1 MAAAPS
7 AARPPRQFKKPK
19 RGSNIFMF
27 ALAVILLAGI
37 LAAAGWM
44 FREPLMAVVNRY
56 MPPKDK
62 GQAAPLPEGAI
73 TPDSLPLV
81 NPPTEVA
88 ETTPKAVFDPDEP
101 APPRAT
107 APSADELA
115 ALQPEPASPASTGGL
130 MEVPAKPMTPGEPDE
145 SQPATAGSVAMPA
158 SNEVKI
164 EVSEEGQPAADAL
177 LKFINAKN
185 LQERLR
191 YTLAASSMK
200 PLMERYYQAQPDGP
214 IRVDAAGLVRLDPKP
229 QMGGGAHAV
238 FGVESRAWEYPVPV
252 MLEEGKDGWQVDWLS
267 FVEFKDRI
275 LEKFFEEYQE
285 GAARFHVGITRTHYF
300 EDKVPNADN
309 KDAFRIGPA
318 PPNPFLTTVFVEK
331 DSQLGRD
338 LKERIPWGAQVWA
351 IVELEWVKL
360 GSQQWVQL
368 AGVPQLNWYSVPP
381 EPKGKSGK
389 SSDLPNEVQ
398 RAVPVGR

>member
-1 MAAAPS
+1 MLPL
-7 AARPPRQFKKPK
+7 KKPA
-19 RGSNIFMF
+19 RSSNILMF
-27 ALAVILLAGI
+27 ALAVLFLAGF

-44 FREPLMAVVNRY
+44 FREPLMEVVNRY
-56 MPPKDK
+56 LPNEED
-62 GQAAPLPEGAI
+62 AAVTSVPEGAI
-73 TPDSLPLV
+73 TPDSLPK
-81 NPPTEVA
+81 EVSDPEVPEA
-88 ETTPKAVFDPDEP
+88 RPKAIFDPEEP
-101 APPRAT
+101 AIAQEPT
-107 APSADELA
+107 PSLKEIA
-115 ALQPEPASPASTGGL
+115 AQQAVPTPESAAGGL
-130 MEVPAKPMTPGEPDE
+130 MEVPSTPMTPGLQNDSSP
-145 SQPATAGSVAMPA
+145 SQSGRVGIPAAH
-158 SNEVKI
+158 EVKI
-164 EVSEEGQPAADAL
+164 EVSEEGRPAADAL
-177 LKFINAKN
+177 LKFLNAKD
-185 LQERLR
+185 LQERVK

-200 PLMERYYQAQPDGP
+200 PLMERYYQTQADGP
-214 IRVDAAGLVRLDPKP
+214 IRIDAAGLVRMDPKP

-252 MLEEGKDGWQVDWLS
+252 MLEESSDGWQVDWLS

-300 EDKVPNADN
+300 EDKVPNSDN
-309 KDAFRIGPA
+309 KDAFRISPA

-338 LKERIPWGAQVWA
+338 LKDRIPWGAQVWA

-360 GSQQWVQL
+360 GSHQWVQL
-368 AGVPQLNWYSVPP
+368 VAVPQLNWYSVPP
-381 EPKGKSGK
+381 ENKSRSGK